1 MAQGFRDGA
10 PDREEMG
17 SRATAARITVAPA
30 APPSGSCV
38 RPSRVTS
45 APSAADDGDAPAEPW
60 EGAPLDPK
68 EGPPRFEDLYERW
81 FEDVARWVRA
91 LGGPAADRDDLV
103 QDVFL
108 VAYRRL
114 PDFDG
119 RNPAGWL
126 YRIARRR
133 VRDFRRLRWFKFL
146 VQRRGAL
153 PEHLEHGAGTPGD
166 TLERKRASAL
176 LEQLLD
182 RLNPDQR
189 TAFVLFEIEGY
200 SGREIA
206 ELQAV
211 PLNTVWAR
219 IHAARKKLARSLEGL
234 DSAGEVRRP

>member
-1 MAQGFRDGA
+1 MTKGSRDGA
-10 PDREEMG
+10 PDHQEMG
-17 SRATAARITVAPA
+17 FRATAVRMTQDPA
-30 APPSGSCV
+30 EAPPVSYAGSSCV
-38 RPSRVTS
+38 GSPSS
-45 APSAADDGDAPAEPW
+45 MISDEDEALGPQDEPLQD
-60 EGAPLDPK
+60 EPLQ
-68 EGPPRFEDLYERW
+68 FEELYERW

-91 LGGPAADRDDLV
+91 MGGPAADRDDLV

-133 VRDFRRLRWFKFL
+133 VRDFRRLRWFKYL
-146 VQRRGAL
+146 VQRRSAL
-153 PEHLEHGAGTPGD
+153 PEHLEHTSGNPGD
-166 TLERKRASAL
+166 TLERKQASAL

-182 RLNPDQR
+182 RLNPEQR
-189 TAFVLFEIEGY
+189 LAFVLFEVEGY

-206 ELQAV
+206 ELQEV

-219 IHAARKKLARSLEGL
+219 IHAARKKLGRLLEGL
-234 DSAGEVRRP
+234 DSGEVRRP